1 MSASGSLT
9 WFAQHETRLAWR
21 ETMSMM
27 TGGRPERLR
36 KVALG
41 VIAFVAFM
49 HLVAYFAVGH
59 LAYAALERDLSTLIA
74 IMAGLLLS
82 GSAILSQAMESVTR
96 TFYTRSDLELILS
109 SPARS
114 QRLFAVRIGAIA
126 LSVGAMSLVLMGP
139 FINVL
144 AWQGGARWLGAY
156 GVIVAVALV
165 ATALA
170 VVMTVSLF
178 QIIGPKRTRMIA
190 QIAAALIGGMFVIG
204 LQVAAMFSTGTMARF
219 AFLQSGTVLANAP
232 GVDSVFWWPARAAL
246 GDVPLMIAVVVS
258 SVIVFVAVTAL
269 YAPRFANFAVAAS
282 GVSHGVAA
290 QGAARAFRV
299 EAASAALR
307 RKERLLL
314 IRDPWLLSQSLMQLL
329 YLLPPALLL
338 WHSYGADGGAAI
350 VLVPVL
356 AMAAGQLAGGL
367 AWLTISGED
376 APDLVLTA
384 PVAQSRLLRAKIEAV
399 MQCIAVVFL
408 PFVAGLVLYSVNIAV
423 IAAGVIMASAAS
435 ATAIQFWFRAQAKR
449 SQFRRRHTSSRIA
462 TFSEAFSSIT
472 WAATGAVAASGGWAA
487 AIILVF
493 VAVGIL
499 TGVRML
505 SPARR

>member
-9 WFAQHETRLAWR
+9 WFARHETRLAWR
-21 ETMSMM
+21 ETLAMM
-27 TGGRPERLR
+27 TAGRPERLR

-41 VIAFVAFM
+41 IVAFVAFL
-49 HLVAYFAVGH
+49 HAVAYFAVGH
-59 LAYAALERDLSTLIA
+59 LAGAALERDLPTLIA
-74 IMAGLLLS
+74 VMAGALLS

-109 SPARS
+109 SPAQA

-126 LSVGAMSLVLMGP
+126 LSVGAMSLLLMGP

-156 GVIVAVALV
+156 GVILAVSLV

-170 VVMTVSLF
+170 VVLTVSLF
-178 QIIGPKRTRMIA
+178 QVIGPKRTRMVA

-204 LQVAAMFSTGTMARF
+204 LQVAAMFSTGTMSRF
-219 AFLQSGTVLANAP
+219 AFLQSSTVLAHVP
-232 GVDSVFWWPARAAL
+232 GVDSIFWWPARAAL
-246 GDVPLMIAVVVS
+246 GDVPLMIAVVIS
-258 SVIVFVAVTAL
+258 SAIVFVATTAL
-269 YAPRFANFAVAAS
+269 YAPRFADYAVAAS
-282 GVSHGVAA
+282 GVSHGAA
-290 QGAARAFRV
+290 ASGAARAFRV
-299 EAASAALR
+299 EGASAALR

-314 IRDPWLLSQSLMQLL
+314 LRDPWLLSQSLMQLL

-338 WHSYGADGGAAI
+338 WHSYGSDGGASI

-384 PVAQSRLLRAKIEAV
+384 PVPQARLLRAKIEAV
-399 MQCIAVVFL
+399 MECIAVVFL
-408 PFVAGLVLYSVNIAV
+408 PFVAGLLLYSVNVAL
-423 IAAGVIMASAAS
+423 IAACVVAASAAS

-462 TFSEAFSSIT
+462 TLSEAFSSIA
-472 WAATGAVAASGGWAA
+472 WAATGAVAASGSWAA
-487 AIILVF
+487 VVTALIAI
-493 VAVGIL
+493 GIVV
-499 TGVRML
+499 GVRSL
-505 SPARR
+505 SPARRR

>member
-9 WFAQHETRLAWR
+9 WFARHETRLAWR
-21 ETMSMM
+21 ETLAMM
-27 TGGRPERLR
+27 TAGRPERLR

-41 VIAFVAFM
+41 VVAFVGFM

-59 LAYAALERDLSTLIA
+59 LAAVALERDLPTLIA
-74 IMAGLLLS
+74 VTAGAVLS

-126 LSVGAMSLVLMGP
+126 LSVGTMSLLLLAP
-139 FINVL
+139 FVNVL
-144 AWQGGARWLGAY
+144 AWQDGVRWLGAY
-156 GVIVAVALV
+156 GVILAVSMV

-170 VVMTVSLF
+170 VVLTVSLF
-178 QIIGPKRTRMIA
+178 QFIGPKRTRMAA
-190 QIAAALIGGMFVIG
+190 QIAAAVIGGMFVIG
-204 LQVAAMFSTGTMARF
+204 LQVVAMFSTGTIARF
-219 AFLQSGTVLANAP
+219 AFLQSDTVLAYAP
-232 GVDSVFWWPARAAL
+232 DVDSALWWPARAAL
-246 GDVPLMIAVVVS
+246 GDVPLMIGVVAS
-258 SVIVFVAVTAL
+258 AAIVFVVTTLA
-269 YAPRFANFAVAAS
+269 YAPRFADYAVAAS
-282 GVSHGVAA
+282 GVSHGSSSTHSAP
-290 QGAARAFRV
+290 RMFRV
-299 EAASAALR
+299 ESASAALR

-314 IRDPWLLSQSLMQLL
+314 MRDPWLLSQSLMQLL
-329 YLLPPALLL
+329 YLAPPALLL
-338 WHSYGADGGAAI
+338 WHSYGSDGGAAV
-350 VLVPVL
+350 VLAPVL

-384 PVAQSRLLRAKIEAV
+384 PIAQTQLLRAKIAAV
-399 MQCIAVVFL
+399 MQCIAVVFF
-408 PFVAGLVLYSVNIAV
+408 PFVIGLTFYSLNVAIITACAIA
-423 IAAGVIMASAAS
+423 ASAAS

-462 TFSEAFSSIT
+462 TLSEAFSSIA
-472 WAATGAVAASGGWAA
+472 WAATGAIAASGSWAA
-487 AIILVF
+487 AIVALVTIGF
-493 VAVGIL
+493 LA
-499 TGVRML
+499 GVRAV